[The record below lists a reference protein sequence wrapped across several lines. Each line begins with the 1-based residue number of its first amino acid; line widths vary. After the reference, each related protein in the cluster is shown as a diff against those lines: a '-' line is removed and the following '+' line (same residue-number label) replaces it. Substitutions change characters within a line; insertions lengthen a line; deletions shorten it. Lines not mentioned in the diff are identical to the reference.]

1 MFSTF
6 LLENFE
12 GGRKLSY
19 YNFYMTLK
27 TIRVQT
33 QKFLSFRPVSQ
44 IYLPIW
50 QKLLYSVKEQQKS
63 WCINLNKQDQ
73 RGQKQL
79 NNIPFC
85 I

>member
-44 IYLPIW
+44 IYLPI
-50 QKLLYSVKEQQKS
+50 
-63 WCINLNKQDQ
+63 
-73 RGQKQL
+73 
-79 NNIPFC
+79 
-85 I
+85 